1 MLGDGVDTTEATAI
15 DIDTLAPS
23 EDDAMRSARQLSED
37 EGVTPVTHL
46 GGAWLRWFAGVRP
59 ARDVVELGSG
69 IGYSA
74 LWLLAGMHPR
84 GMLTTIESDA
94 DRQARAQRV
103 LGRAG
108 HGQRVRSILGA
119 ALGVLPKLADHA
131 YDLMFIDAAPVEY
144 PDYLRHSTRLLRPG
158 GLLIADHV
166 MRAGFGDATDPGAA
180 ALHAFAGMIR
190 DDQTLDGQMLP
201 VGDGMLVATKV
212 PTA

>member
-1 MLGDGVDTTEATAI
+1 VETTEATAI
-15 DIDTLAPS
+15 DIDAFAPP
-23 EDDAMRSARQLSED
+23 EDEALRSARALSED

-59 ARDVVELGSG
+59 ARDVVDLGSG

-74 LWLLAGMHPR
+74 LWLLAGMHHR
-84 GMLTTIESDA
+84 GMLTTIEVDA

-119 ALGVLPKLADHA
+119 ALTVLPKLADHA
-131 YDLMFIDAAPVEY
+131 YDLVFIDATPSEY
-144 PDYLRHSTRLLRPG
+144 PDYLRHATRLLRPG

-166 MRAGFGDATDPGAA
+166 MRGGLGDASDPGATG
-180 ALHAFAGMIR
+180 LRVFAGMVR
-190 DDQTLDGQMLP
+190 DDRTLDGQMLP
-201 VGDGMLVATKV
+201 VGDGMLVATRIPSV
-212 PTA
+212 

>member
-1 MLGDGVDTTEATAI
+1 VETTEATAI
-15 DIDTLAPS
+15 DIDAFAPP
-23 EDDAMRSARQLSED
+23 EDEALRSARALSED

-74 LWLLAGMHPR
+74 LWLLAGMHHS
-84 GMLTTIESDA
+84 GMLTTIEVDA

-119 ALGVLPKLADHA
+119 ALTVLPKLADHA
-131 YDLMFIDAAPVEY
+131 YDLVFIDATPSEY
-144 PDYLRHSTRLLRPG
+144 PDYLRHATRLLRPG

-166 MRAGFGDATDPGAA
+166 MRGGLGDGSDPGATG
-180 ALHAFAGMIR
+180 LRVFAGMVR
-190 DDQTLDGQMLP
+190 DDRTLDGQMLP
-201 VGDGMLVATKV
+201 VGDGMLVATRIPSV
-212 PTA
+212 

>member
-1 MLGDGVDTTEATAI
+1 MDTTVATAI
-15 DIDTLAPS
+15 DIDALAPP
-23 EDDAMRSARQLSED
+23 EDEALRSARKLSED

-84 GMLTTIESDA
+84 GMLTTIETDA

-108 HGQRVRSILGA
+108 HGQRVRSILGS
-119 ALGVLPKLADHA
+119 ALSVLPKLADQA
-131 YDLMFIDAAPVEY
+131 YDLVFIDATPAEY
-144 PDYLRHSTRLLRPG
+144 PDYLRHATRLLRPG

-166 MRAGFGDATDPGAA
+166 MRAGLGDATDPGATG
-180 ALHAFAGMIR
+180 LRVFAGMVR
-190 DDQTLDGQMLP
+190 DDPTLDGQMLP
-201 VGDGMLVATKV
+201 VGDGMLVATRT
-212 PTA
+212 PTT

>member
-1 MLGDGVDTTEATAI
+1 VETTEATAI
-15 DIDTLAPS
+15 DIDAFAPP
-23 EDDAMRSARQLSED
+23 EDEALRSARALSED

-74 LWLLAGMHPR
+74 LWLLAGMHHR
-84 GMLTTIESDA
+84 GMLTTIEVDA

-119 ALGVLPKLADHA
+119 ALTVLPKLADHA
-131 YDLMFIDAAPVEY
+131 YDLVFIDATPSEY
-144 PDYLRHSTRLLRPG
+144 PDYLRHATRLLRPG

-166 MRAGFGDATDPGAA
+166 MRGGLGDASDPGETG
-180 ALHAFAGMIR
+180 LRVFAGMVR
-190 DDQTLDGQMLP
+190 DDRTLDGQMLP
-201 VGDGMLVATKV
+201 VGDGMLVATRIPSV
-212 PTA
+212 